1 MKENKPFQF
10 IKDPRS
16 GQNYSLQSQEGIR
29 LIIKYLSQ
37 NTQKKSNSQSKKSL
51 YD

>member
-1 MKENKPFQF
+1 MKKNKPFQF

-16 GQNYSLQSQEGIR
+16 GENYSLQSQEGIR

-37 NTQKKSNSQSKKSL
+37 NTHKKKQQSKQKIII
-51 YD
+51 